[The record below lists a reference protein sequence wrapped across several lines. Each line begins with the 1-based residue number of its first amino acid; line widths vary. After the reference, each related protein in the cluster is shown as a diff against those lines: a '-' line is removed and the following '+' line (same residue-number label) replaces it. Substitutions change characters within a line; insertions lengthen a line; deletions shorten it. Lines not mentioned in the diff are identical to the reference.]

1 MLKNGKLDKI
11 IMEAQDKTSNPFLA
25 LPYGNVYSTAYVFS
39 FLEKN
44 HPLLFKMC
52 NNYIK
57 LHQSKGKYITKKV
70 KLRCKFILGT
80 LHTRHKVDFITFVAK
95 QFLLQKWFISLYIN
109 HKIFIWF
116 KFYVKASVHAPSI
129 PFKFLRFQN

>member
-1 MLKNGKLDKI
+1 MLKNGILDKI
-11 IMEAQDKTSNPFLA
+11 IMVAQDKSSNPFLT
-25 LPYGNVYSTAYVFS
+25 LPYRKVYGTAYVFS

-44 HPLLFKMC
+44 YPLLFKMC

-57 LHQSKGKYITKKV
+57 LHQSKGKYITKKI

-109 HKIFIWF
+109 HKTFIWF
-116 KFYVKASVHAPSI
+116 KFYVKCLCSCAVNSI
-129 PFKFLRFQN
+129 QIP